1 MNNPILPSFDKIEIK
16 LELDSMISDLLEKIT
31 RSIAIL
37 LIPHW
42 SLA

>member
-16 LELDSMISDLLEKIT
+16 LDSMISDLLEKIT

-37 LIPHW
+37 IPHW
-42 SLA
+42 SSA

>member
-16 LELDSMISDLLEKIT
+16 LDSMISDLLEKIT